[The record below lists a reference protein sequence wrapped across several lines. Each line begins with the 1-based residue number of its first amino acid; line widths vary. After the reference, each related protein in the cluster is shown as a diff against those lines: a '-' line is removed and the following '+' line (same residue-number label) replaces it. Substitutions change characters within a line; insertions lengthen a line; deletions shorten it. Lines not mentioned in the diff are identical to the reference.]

1 MSMVT
6 GGATLGAEELA
17 RRLGVSA
24 RTVRRDVETLRE
36 LGYAVEPVRGAGG
49 GYRLGPGGALPPLV
63 LDEEQ
68 VVAVA
73 VSLQTASTVLR
84 GIEDAGRRA
93 ERAREQLAAVL
104 AADPVTGLPAPA
116 ACAALLHAAQR
127 AAAREERQVALLHV
141 ALDGFR
147 AFNAGHGRAA
157 GDAVLAEVAR
167 RLRRAVRGGD
177 EVGRLGGDEFAVL
190 VTDPAAAVDVAVRL
204 LAVLAEPH
212 DVGSWPVRVAA
223 SIGVAHPQPGGAPQE
238 LLLAAEQ
245 AAGEAKA
252 AGGGCVRVF
261 GALPARTG
269 EVERATARRLL
280 RALAADPDGCAG
292 SEGPAGRD
300 GPDGRVEVHYQP
312 SVDVDSRVVGGVEC
326 LVRWWRDG
334 RLVGPDEFIGLAE
347 RHGAIAELGRAV
359 LARAVRDAP
368 ALAAAA
374 GRDLVVAVNVSAPQL
389 QDPLLLPAVRAAVA
403 ALGGCPLVLEVT
415 EGVLVTEDRAAQ
427 EALDALAAAGAH
439 LTVDDFG
446 TGSATLAYL
455 RRRPFTAFKVD
466 RSYVRDLEVDTRTRA
481 LVEGLV
487 LLAATTGMGLVA
499 EGVETPGQARLLQEM
514 GAPTQQGFLHA
525 RPEPLEQAVATITR
539 LREAL
544 ARTATTG

>member
-1 MSMVT
+1 MRPAV
-6 GGATLGAEELA
+6 LLA
-17 RRLGVSA
+17 GSALAAPAAAGWLAWRLHRERRQ
-24 RTVRRDVETLRE
+24 LR
-36 LGYAVEPVRGAGG
+36 AWRA
-49 GYRLGPGGALPPLV
+49 A
-63 LDEEQ
+63 
-68 VVAVA
+68 A
-73 VSLQTASTVLR
+73 
-84 GIEDAGRRA
+84 EDAGRRA
-93 ERAREQLAAVL
+93 ERTREQLAAVV
-104 AADPVTGLPAPA
+104 AADPVTGLPTPA
-116 ACAALLHAAQR
+116 ACTALLHAAQR
-127 AAAREERQVALLHV
+127 TAAREERQVALLHV

-167 RLRRAVRGGD
+167 RLRRAVRGSD

-212 DVGSWPVRVAA
+212 DVGALPVRIAA
-223 SIGVAHPQPGGAPQE
+223 SIGVAHPLPGAAPQE

-261 GALPARTG
+261 DALPALRG
-269 EVERATARRLL
+269 EAERAAARRLR
-280 RALAADPDGCAG
+280 RALAADPAD
-292 SEGPAGRD
+292 PAGPG

-312 SVDVDSRVVGGVEC
+312 SVDVDSRVVSGVEC
-326 LVRWWRDG
+326 LVRWRRDG

-347 RHGAIAELGRAV
+347 RHGVVAELGRAV

-389 QDPLLLPAVRAAVA
+389 EDPLLLPAVRAAVA
-403 ALGGCPLVLEVT
+403 ALGGCPLVLEMT
-415 EGVLVTEDRAAQ
+415 EGMLVAEDRGTQ
-427 EALDALAAAGAH
+427 DALDALAATGAH
-439 LTVDDFG
+439 LAVDDFG
-446 TGSATLAYL
+446 TGCATLAYL

-466 RSYVRDLEVDTRTRA
+466 RSYVRDLETDSRTRA

-487 LLAATTGMGLVA
+487 LLAATTGMGLVV
-499 EGVETPGQARLLQEM
+499 EGVETPGQARLLQAM

-525 RPEPLEQAVATITR
+525 RPGPLEQAVATIAR
-539 LREAL
+539 LRERLGA
-544 ARTATTG
+544 ARATGDPPLRPR